1 MVDYYSCEYQTFLR
15 EKILE
20 YLPQGFVRVG
30 NKYHGR
36 CPFCG
41 DSKKSRSKKRGWIY
55 LNTNCSYYCFNC
67 GIALSGIKLVEAL
80 SGSAYADIRKEY
92 IKLFLKS
99 GLNTGLSARFEVPDE
114 PNLFKLQ
121 SIVKTEWKNPL
132 SDKAKAYLDGRK
144 VLDAPF
150 FSDPIYSYYAPNKD
164 EFIMIP
170 WRINGIDSYYQ
181 VNDFQKIHSLK
192 YIFPKDRKKTVAGL
206 DNIDISWPY
215 IICFEG
221 FYDSL
226 FVKNGICL
234 GTKAITD
241 YQLKLIQERFPKH
254 QIVISFDN
262 DKAGI
267 ASMCKLLKR
276 NKDFKYFRWF
286 NESTKEKDINDY
298 VIAHDDVNIF
308 ADEKQVEGLIVDKLL
323 MKLWLLQNGLWN
335 DD

>member
-1 MVDYYSCEYQTFLR
+1 MDYSYEYQTFLR

-20 YLPQGFVRVG
+20 FLPPGFVRVG

-55 LNTNCSYYCFNC
+55 LDTNCSYYCFNC
-67 GIALSGIKLVEAL
+67 GLAMSGIKLVEAL
-80 SGSAYADIRKEY
+80 SGAAYSEIRKEY
-92 IKLFLKS
+92 LKLFLKS
-99 GLNTGLSARFEVPDE
+99 GMNSSVSARFELPEDE
-114 PNLFKLQ
+114 PSLFKLQ
-121 SIVKTEWKNPL
+121 SIVKPEWKSPL
-132 SDKAKAYLDGRK
+132 SDKAKEYLRNRK

-150 FSDPIYSYYAPNKD
+150 FSDPIYSYFAPNKD
-164 EFIMIP
+164 EFIIIP
-170 WRINGIDSYYQ
+170 WKLNGIDSYYQ

-192 YIFPKDRKKTVAGL
+192 YIFPKDKKKTVAGL
-206 DNIDISWPY
+206 DNIDLSWPY

-226 FVKNGICL
+226 FVKNGVCL

-241 YQLKLIQERFPKH
+241 YQLRLIKERFPKH

-262 DKAGI
+262 DVSGIKA
-267 ASMCKLLKR
+267 MCKLLKR
-276 NKDFKYFRWF
+276 NSEFKYFRWF
-286 NESTKEKDINDY
+286 SETTKEKDINDF
-298 VIAHDDVNIF
+298 VIAKDNVNIF
-308 ADEKQVEGLIVDKLL
+308 ADEKQIEPMIIDKLL
-323 MKLWLLQNGLWN
+323 MKLWLLKNGLWI